1 MKTISQFRLWLDEIK
16 LSQWLNKYTV
26 ALSVFFIWMMFFD
39 QHNMI
44 VQYRLN
50 HTSNQ
55 LKEQIHRDKQL
66 LEDAKA
72 EMYVLKTSPER
83 YAREEYLMHKP
94 DEEVFIVVR
103 D

>member
-26 ALSVFFIWMMFFD
+26 TLSIFFIWMMFFD

-44 VQYRLN
+44 VQYRLK
-50 HTSNQ
+50 HASNE
-55 LKEQIHRDKQL
+55 LKEQIQRDIILRQEAQDEL
-66 LEDAKA
+66 F
-72 EMYVLKTSPER
+72 VLRSSPQK
-83 YAREEYLMHKP
+83 YAREKYLMHKP
-94 DEEVFIVVR
+94 DEEVFVVVR

>member
-26 ALSVFFIWMMFFD
+26 TLSVFFIWMMFFD

-55 LKEQIHRDKQL
+55 LKEQIQRHRQL
-66 LEDAKA
+66 RKEAKD
-72 EMYVLKTSPER
+72 EMYVLRTTPEK
-83 YAREEYLMHKP
+83 YAREKYLMHKP
-94 DEEVFIVVR
+94 DEEVFVVVR
-103 D
+103 E